1 MTNDTVERITART
14 QQKIGLPALRPYQC
28 EAGRAVLASVYGGLG
43 HTITIEIARQGG
55 KNELSA
61 QIELLLLSRFA
72 NRPLDAVKCA
82 PTFAPQLRLSMR
94 RLWRC
99 IEQAGL
105 ARASRREANT
115 IQLGRARTIFLSA
128 EPGANVVGHT
138 AGLLLEVDE
147 AQDVDAEKF
156 DREFRPMAA
165 TTNATTVYY
174 GTTWDDTTLLERAK
188 QANLEAERR
197 DGIRRHFAYDWQTIA
212 RYVPKYAD
220 YVDGERQRL
229 GDTHPTYLTQYCLK
243 PVLGGGRLLSHTQ
256 RALLA
261 GTHERQS
268 QPAPGD
274 AYIAGLDLAGGA
286 DDASDV
292 GAHGCAPPTGANS
305 ASRRDSTV
313 LTIARLVYPNAGA
326 IVREPRVEI
335 VQHYA
340 WTGTPHESLLP
351 GLIDLLRDVWRV
363 RRVAADATGLGETV
377 ARMIAVALGSS
388 RVDQVKFTAASK
400 SEMGFDL
407 LGAINGGR
415 LKLYRGDDSPEYRE
429 FQRQAETARATFR
442 ANRTMNF
449 FVDPNDGHDDYIIS
463 AALAVRASRDAAPR
477 KASGRV
483 RA

>member
-1 MTNDTVERITART
+1 MTNETVERIAQRT
-14 QQKIGLPALRPYQC
+14 PPKIGLPPLRPYQR

-61 QIELLLLSRFA
+61 QVELLLLSRFA

-82 PTFAPQLRLSMR
+82 PTFAPQLRLSIR

-115 IQLGRARTIFLSA
+115 IQLGRARIIFLSA

-212 RYVPKYAD
+212 RYVPDYAN

-243 PVLGGGRLLSHTQ
+243 PMLGGGRLLSHIQ

-261 GTHERQS
+261 GTHDRQS
-268 QPAPGD
+268 QPATGE

-286 DDASDV
+286 DDAPHAELSV
-292 GAHGCAPPTGANS
+292 HAVQAFGSLNQ
-305 ASRRDSTV
+305 RRSC
-313 LTIARLVYPNAGA
+313 
-326 IVREPRVEI
+326 
-335 VQHYA
+335 
-340 WTGTPHESLLP
+340 
-351 GLIDLLRDVWRV
+351 
-363 RRVAADATGLGETV
+363 
-377 ARMIAVALGSS
+377 
-388 RVDQVKFTAASK
+388 
-400 SEMGFDL
+400 
-407 LGAINGGR
+407 
-415 LKLYRGDDSPEYRE
+415 
-429 FQRQAETARATFR
+429 
-442 ANRTMNF
+442 
-449 FVDPNDGHDDYIIS
+449 
-463 AALAVRASRDAAPR
+463 
-477 KASGRV
+477 
-483 RA
+483 